1 VQVRHKLLSTIDIGS
16 SLKRLERASE
26 NLELVLKAVSYAQQ
40 EYEKARQKTRE
51 AKQNLEEAEIIAIT
65 EVWPEI
71 DSKDPVTGRSN
82 KGWAETLL
90 KQKISQHEQVA
101 SAREALRQAEGD
113 ELAWLN
119 NLNDKKA
126 RMKTAELSFR
136 VAELEVQA
144 RIAQL
149 NFLAGGNENGSES

>member
-1 VQVRHKLLSTIDIGS
+1 MQVRHRVLRAIDIGS

-26 NLELVLKAVSYAQQ
+26 NLELALKAVSYAQQ

-71 DSKDPVTGRSN
+71 DGKDPVTGRSN

-90 KQKISQHEQVA
+90 KQKINQHPQVI
-101 SAREALRQAEGD
+101 SARNTLNQAEND

-119 NLNDKKA
+119 NLNDKKM

-136 VAELEVQA
+136 IAELEVQA
-144 RIAQL
+144 KIAQL